1 LKPAYKII
9 IWILAAISIC
19 WLFYLLQPDPP
30 HEDKKYTD
38 YQKQIQEAFLY
49 CKQNHLNSDYFF
61 LADLGVHSGKKRL
74 YLVDFNKKTIAS
86 RYMVSHGC
94 GSYFWKMTLSKSNAS
109 ISNKLNSHCS
119 SVGKYKIG
127 EKGFSNWGIGVKYL
141 LHGLE
146 ASNSNALKRAVVL
159 HSWSAV
165 SDEEVYPDGTP
176 EGWGCPA
183 VSNNTM
189 REIAQKIDASEKRI
203 LLEIIK

>member
-1 LKPAYKII
+1 MKPVYKII
-9 IWILAAISIC
+9 IGILAAISIGI
-19 WLFYLLQPDPP
+19 LYNYLQPAQPL
-30 HEDKKYTD
+30 EDKEYAD
-38 YQKQIQEAFLY
+38 YQMQIQEAFLY
-49 CKQNHLNSDYFF
+49 CKQNHFNSDYFF
-61 LADLGVHSGKKRL
+61 LADLSLHSGKKRL
-74 YLVDFNKKTIAS
+74 YLIDFNKKTIVA

-109 ISNKLNSHCS
+109 ISNKPNSHCS

-159 HSWSAV
+159 HSWSEV
-165 SDEEVYPDGTP
+165 SDKEVYPDGTP

-183 VSNNTM
+183 VSNNAM